1 MENLSDNLR
10 RLHEETLQWRN
21 PEQHME
27 DEEQG
32 REGHVIL
39 HSLLHEVPFTQSPA
53 SETVP
58 ISAESLTQIPISTPG
73 PNLVRN
79 EPVSTVDF
87 GNGEHRIPFP
97 AVSTNESVQNAQS
110 AAQSS
115 FGGFKFQGNFSSQS
129 RPEFNVGAIPASTY
143 PGLDGHPRRITPI
156 PISEGQFQPDEIREG
171 YEQVAK
177 TLFGAKI
184 HDPMRTEESTERT
197 SGTIRPTIGS
207 TTISTEQAEMIKKE
221 VRDCVRQVFPGIKLS
236 TDYPVSLN
244 MRFGK
249 NRSGNLMLT

>member
-32 REGHVIL
+32 REDQAIL
-39 HSLLHEVPFTQSPA
+39 DSLLHGVPLTQSPT

-58 ISAESLTQIPISTPG
+58 VSAESLAQIPISTLG

-97 AVSTNESVQNAQS
+97 AVSTNESVQNVQS

-115 FGGFKFQGNFSSQS
+115 FGGFKFPGNFSSQP
-129 RPEFNVGAIPASTY
+129 RPEFNVGAISASTY

-171 YEQVAK
+171 YE
-177 TLFGAKI
+177 
-184 HDPMRTEESTERT
+184 
-197 SGTIRPTIGS
+197 
-207 TTISTEQAEMIKKE
+207 
-221 VRDCVRQVFPGIKLS
+221 
-236 TDYPVSLN
+236 
-244 MRFGK
+244 
-249 NRSGNLMLT
+249 